1 MSKRYDVRTVTS
13 PEFSLQAI
21 TKGED
26 GKSQEHFEPP
36 FRPYCYV
43 DANGDDAFIA
53 DLAEA
58 TSVVDCDVDK
68 DDAPDGYWKVKASQP
83 WDIRDFSDTFDY
95 ETYEADVRYTRRVM
109 IDMGLQVNVPDI
121 EDILY
126 FDIEVDPRGEFP
138 DPDEAKKQ
146 IISIAA
152 VGGDGE
158 EYFICHD
165 SEEQILRDFK
175 EVMEEYYIVTGWNS
189 GTFDWP
195 YIKARMQLM
204 PFDID
209 YFSVVHFDLLYL
221 MKHINR
227 EERESWALDDL
238 GQDELDMEKT
248 MSEEDHEE
256 GYEVLW
262 KWYQNDRETL
272 KEYNIQDCAITA
284 GLDDKYRLI
293 QLIFR
298 ICRRGYCRPSEIMY
312 RDNGGE
318 LNIAVGKAADSVVM
332 HTSPDYVFNDKS
344 KYRDISGFPGGAVFE
359 PDEGVHFDVM
369 TADFSGMY
377 PAMIR
382 DFNIGPNTWIDA
394 ESMEE
399 AVREAKKQWPSEDI
413 DRSDIIKGVKPIEG
427 SSPAMARGFF
437 IHPDIEKSVLARAV
451 DELESLRMEFKTKKK
466 NETQGTEEWH
476 KFNNID
482 RGLKVLMNTIYGI
495 AASTLHRYY
504 IPGMSENVTELGQFL
519 IRKCAEHGDNGMD
532 MVNKTIYGDSVTGDT
547 VTPIKD
553 SRGHVELHRFD
564 DLLDEYEFE
573 RIQCA
578 GKDRYRPVET
588 LYTYTRDGWNEVE
601 QLVGHEVD
609 KNVYRCR
616 TPRGVFSVTEDHSVM
631 STDGEFSVSEWE
643 DGALC
648 RDTSPMPL
656 MSHADVN
663 LGSKQRIDVAE
674 IADMTLYDDS
684 VKRIDTTV
692 TDSTITIQHLY
703 DDTQKN
709 RKLDRVGD
717 VYRELVLPK
726 YIELDETFGFVVG
739 AFIGDGSTTDNGG
752 AKLSV
757 SDDSV
762 RQKFYGAVTRVFGD
776 EIVTDG
782 VNISFANKILS
793 DLFRT
798 MCGSSSETKQLPDW
812 YLDAPEEFL
821 LGVLRG
827 YAYADSA
834 QKYRTDDI
842 EQYRSYGHCGSQSRK
857 LVSQIYF
864 LVTGVFDVDQQCVQ
878 VDYRHSKEQYSIQW
892 DGSRYKYDEGY
903 HHRSKVRKKKI
914 DCNYVWDLTVSEDHT
929 FTDAL
934 GGTVLHNTDSVMF
947 TLDRSYGEMDGY
959 TDYVSE
965 FREKILKNPEATD
978 ELDMDMEDL
987 ESAWKLIDV
996 AKRAS
1001 QELNEFIQNWCVEK
1015 HNSPGNY
1022 MEMDLDYVWRNYIVT
1037 HKKKKY
1043 AGEVVYGEGPASY
1056 RKVVGFKAV
1065 KANTSEVIADFQR
1078 DLIDALLQEEP
1089 TTPIIDKY
1097 HEGLFDGKYDEHLVK
1112 HTRLGKMPDEYQTL
1126 MAHARAAKMIIERE
1140 GDKGAVRT
1148 GDKIPHIKYANDT
1161 EAVQPTDNGID
1172 DLREN
1177 QNYCPECEE
1186 VVSTHDGHQHEVMSG
1201 PHFRARHYSYLWDAR
1216 FQPTMD
1222 LLGVARHDQTGL
1234 NDFITA

>member
-58 TSVVDCDVDK
+58 TSAVDCDVDK

-152 VGGDGE
+152 VGGDGRE
-158 EYFICHD
+158 FFICDD
-165 SEEQILRDFK
+165 SEEEILREFK

-272 KEYNIQDCAITA
+272 REYNIQDCAITA

-413 DRSDIIKGVKPIEG
+413 DQSDIIKGVKPIEG

-476 KFNNID
+476 KYNNID

-519 IRKCAEHGDNGMD
+519 IRKCAEHGDTGMD
-532 MVNKTIYGDSVTGDT
+532 MVNKTIYGD
-547 VTPIKD
+547 
-553 SRGHVELHRFD
+553 
-564 DLLDEYEFE
+564 
-573 RIQCA
+573 
-578 GKDRYRPVET
+578 
-588 LYTYTRDGWNEVE
+588 
-601 QLVGHEVD
+601 
-609 KNVYRCR
+609 
-616 TPRGVFSVTEDHSVM
+616 
-631 STDGEFSVSEWE
+631 
-643 DGALC
+643 
-648 RDTSPMPL
+648 
-656 MSHADVN
+656 
-663 LGSKQRIDVAE
+663 
-674 IADMTLYDDS
+674 
-684 VKRIDTTV
+684 
-692 TDSTITIQHLY
+692 
-703 DDTQKN
+703 
-709 RKLDRVGD
+709 
-717 VYRELVLPK
+717 
-726 YIELDETFGFVVG
+726 
-739 AFIGDGSTTDNGG
+739 
-752 AKLSV
+752 
-757 SDDSV
+757 
-762 RQKFYGAVTRVFGD
+762 
-776 EIVTDG
+776 
-782 VNISFANKILS
+782 
-793 DLFRT
+793 
-798 MCGSSSETKQLPDW
+798 
-812 YLDAPEEFL
+812 
-821 LGVLRG
+821 
-827 YAYADSA
+827 
-834 QKYRTDDI
+834 
-842 EQYRSYGHCGSQSRK
+842 
-857 LVSQIYF
+857 
-864 LVTGVFDVDQQCVQ
+864 
-878 VDYRHSKEQYSIQW
+878 
-892 DGSRYKYDEGY
+892 
-903 HHRSKVRKKKI
+903 
-914 DCNYVWDLTVSEDHT
+914 
-929 FTDAL
+929 
-934 GGTVLHNTDSVMF
+934 TDSVMF
-947 TLDRSYGEMDGY
+947 TLDRSYGEMNGY

-965 FREKILKNPEATD
+965 FREKILSNPEATD

-987 ESAWKLIDV
+987 ESAWRLIDV